1 MFSSKTTKIY
11 YTFDFELGLERNK
24 IGLLIYNWEIS
35 SDGLERHSYKVEVVD
50 SSSTFPTTP
59 SLKILYFNL
68 NLIFMKKLVLLMAVM
83 FGMAFV
89 SCTGCAD
96 KTVVGNDSDS
106 VVTKADT
113 TIVDSIKAD
122 STVVDSVK

>member
-1 MFSSKTTKIY
+1 
-11 YTFDFELGLERNK
+11 
-24 IGLLIYNWEIS
+24 
-35 SDGLERHSYKVEVVD
+35 
-50 SSSTFPTTP
+50 
-59 SLKILYFNL
+59 
-68 NLIFMKKLVLLMAVM
+68 MKKLVLLMAVM

-113 TIVDSIKAD
+113 TIVDSIKTD